1 MRLNSEIEKFHR
13 HINILTTFFREI
25 VSRVCFSCFLLSRH
39 TYAVLKDS
47 LSRLGALLVKKRPN
61 VNVLQALSLSLSL
74 SRSVSMAPI
83 FDTYQKGEQ
92 MSLIDF
98 CH

>member
-61 VNVLQALSLSLSL
+61 VNVLRALSL

>member
-61 VNVLQALSLSLSL
+61 VNVLQALPL

-92 MSLIDF
+92 NKLNITK
-98 CH
+98 